1 MVSEGVEGLKGR
13 ELLRLLRFAQGG
25 HGRGVW
31 NGDRE
36 GNALMAFD
44 LRIEQADGFG
54 FSEAQT
60 IENLH
65 GSLLEPYVD
74 TDANP
79 T

>member
-1 MVSEGVEGLKGR
+1 
-13 ELLRLLRFAQGG
+13 
-25 HGRGVW
+25 
-31 NGDRE
+31 
-36 GNALMAFD
+36 MAFD